1 LHRQCIAQGE
11 NNMTKNTETTGIVDL
26 NGNLFEQMRDMNRA
40 WLERLRETRQMESE
54 FGSRLLVAKNPAEAA
69 AICNDWMAKRL
80 QSVAAEQQI
89 FTTAWLGLVSHVV
102 RSTSAMALN
111 ESERRQ
117 EKT

>member
-1 LHRQCIAQGE
+1 
-11 NNMTKNTETTGIVDL
+11 MTKNAEPTDSVGF
-26 NGNLFEQMRDMNRA
+26 NGDLFEQMRDMNRS
-40 WLERLRETRQMESE
+40 WLERLREVRQLESE
-54 FGSRLLVAKNPAEAA
+54 FGSRLLVGKNPAEAA
-69 AICNDWMAKRL
+69 AIRNNWIAKRL
-80 QSVAAEQQI
+80 QSLAAEQQI